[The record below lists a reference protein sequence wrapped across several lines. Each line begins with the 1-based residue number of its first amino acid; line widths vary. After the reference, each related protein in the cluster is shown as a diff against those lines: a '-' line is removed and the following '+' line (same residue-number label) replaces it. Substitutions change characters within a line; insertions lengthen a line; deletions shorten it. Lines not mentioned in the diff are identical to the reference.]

1 MTPAPC
7 GLTASTPPTRGVDR
21 YSPGGMNVEARRT
34 MWKQVLAYGALLAAA
49 TLALQW
55 LDYRRLARAHVD
67 EIYLLLIA
75 LGFLALGV
83 WVGMRLFGP
92 APAASAEGNP
102 QAVASLGISPRE
114 LAVLQALAEGR
125 SNKEIAA
132 LLHVSPNT
140 VKTHLA
146 RIFEKLGAR
155 RRTEAVHRAR
165 ELGILS

>member
-1 MTPAPC
+1 MRAGSC
-7 GLTASTPPTRGVDR
+7 G
-21 YSPGGMNVEARRT
+21 YSPAMADRAGTGPA
-34 MWKQVLAYGALLAAA
+34 MWMRVVAYGALLAAG

-55 LDYRRLARAHVD
+55 LDYRRLALAHAD
-67 EIYLLLIA
+67 EVYILLIA
-75 LGFLALGV
+75 LGFLGLGV
-83 WVGMRLFGP
+83 WVGVRLF
-92 APAASAEGNP
+92 APPPPPPVGGNP
-102 QAVASLGISPRE
+102 QVVESLGISPRE
-114 LAVLQALAEGR
+114 LDVLQALAEGR

-146 RIFEKLGAR
+146 RLFEKLGAR